1 MQSAAAYVLF
11 YHRRTEGRPVNILDR
26 SLSQSF
32 AEEKR
37 ILSRK
42 YRTAGDDTVPEE
54 DMETEQEVRVTF
66 HKNSL

>member
-1 MQSAAAYVLF
+1 MS
-11 YHRRTEGRPVNILDR
+11 ILDR

-42 YRTAGDDTVPEE
+42 YRTAGDDTVPKE
-54 DMETEQEVRVTF
+54 DMETQQEVRVTF
-66 HKNSL
+66 IKTAWEDYNDIVM